1 MLDNETGSSHV
12 FFQYVLPSYEWGRAT
27 VESIERRIEGLA
39 TSILGIGALFLL
51 AVQAFGGDLTDLRVE
66 AYIVGALALVCIL
79 AGVFIGLRA
88 RAAGDLSVLDISK
101 LDDEDF
107 SLSPDVARR
116 KAIRQA
122 GEDLNANTLLVED
135 KDRKAK
141 DMMKVLILEVLLGA
155 AFVGLAVTNSDAAA
169 TMSSALSS

>member
-1 MLDNETGSSHV
+1 MLDNEKGSSHV

-27 VESIERRIEGLA
+27 IESVERRIEGLA

-51 AVQAFGGDLTDLRVE
+51 AAQAFGGNLTDLRVE
-66 AYIVGALALVCIL
+66 AYIVGALALACIL
-79 AGVFIGLRA
+79 AGVIIGLCA
-88 RAAGDLSVLDISK
+88 RAAGDLTVLDVSE
-101 LDDEDF
+101 LDGEDF
-107 SLSPDVARR
+107 SLSPDVAMR

-122 GEDLNANTLLVED
+122 GEDLNANTLLVER

-141 DMMKVLILEVLLGA
+141 KMLWALVLEVLLGA
-155 AFVGLAVTNSDAAA
+155 AFVGLAVTGSDAAA